1 MKYGL
6 IGEKL
11 GHSFSREIHDKLGW
25 YDYELREIP
34 RDGLAA
40 FFGTRDFAGINVTI
54 PYKTDVIPFLDGMT
68 ERAKAVGAV
77 NTISNRGG
85 KLFGDNTDVAGLV
98 GLIKRMRPD
107 LSGLSVLIA
116 GTGGTSRA
124 ALVAARELGAEKV
137 YRVSR
142 TGREGAL
149 TYEDAY
155 RDHAD
160 AGFLIN
166 TTPVGMYP
174 HPEGKPV
181 DLARLP
187 RLLGVVDAIYNPL
200 ETRLL
205 REARARGIPA
215 ENGLYMLVCQAM
227 RAAEFWTGDP
237 VDDATTE
244 RIYSE
249 LLCEKRNVVLIG
261 MPGSGKTTVGS
272 ILAKRLGRE
281 LFDTDRMIVS
291 RAGIP
296 IPEIFRTRGET
307 VFRDYES
314 EAVEEASAGFSRVLS
329 TGGGAILRP
338 DNLIALKRN
347 GTVIFLDRP
356 PEELTPTDDRPL
368 ADQAD
373 KIKALY
379 EARYPLYLAAADAV
393 VGVCGTPEETAKQVM
408 EKLQ

>member
-11 GHSFSREIHDKLGW
+11 GHSFSREIHQKLGR

-34 RDGLAA
+34 KDGLAA
-40 FFGTRDFAGINVTI
+40 FFLRRDFAGINVTI

-68 ERAKAVGAV
+68 ERARAVGAV
-77 NTISNRGG
+77 NTIVNRGG
-85 KLFGDNTDVAGLV
+85 KLFGDNTDVAGLI
-98 GLIKRMRPD
+98 GLIQKMRPD
-107 LSGLSVLIA
+107 LSGLTVLIA

-124 ALVAARELGAEKV
+124 ALAAAAELGAKKIF
-137 YRVSR
+137 RVSR

-149 TYEDAY
+149 TYEEAY
-155 RDHAD
+155 SDHAD

-174 HPEGKPV
+174 HPEGTPV
-181 DLARLP
+181 DLSRLP
-187 RLLGVVDAIYNPL
+187 HLSGVVDAIYNPL

-227 RAAEFWTGDP
+227 RAAEFWTGAA
-237 VDDATTE
+237 VDDATTG

-249 LLCEKRNVVLIG
+249 LLREKRNIVLVG
-261 MPGSGKTTVGS
+261 MPGSGKTTVGRL
-272 ILAKRLGRE
+272 LAKRLGRQ
-281 LFDTDRMIVS
+281 LVDTDQLIVS
-291 RAGIP
+291 RAGMP
-296 IPEIFRTRGET
+296 IPEIFQTKGEPF
-307 VFRDYES
+307 FRDLEG

-329 TGGGAILRP
+329 TGGGAILRQS
-338 DNLIALKRN
+338 NLIAMKSN

-356 PEELTPTDDRPL
+356 LSDLTPTDDRPL

-373 KIKALY
+373 KIRALY
-379 EARYPLYLAAADAV
+379 ETRYPLYLAAADAV
-393 VGVCGTPEETAKQVM
+393 VPVSGTPEETAQQVW